1 MAKAAQTV
9 AKDSHQKDFCKRF
22 ESLCGKHSRWGIW
35 SDFILFAAVAVS
47 NAVDKTNYERRE
59 EMYMTAAKKYTSAE
73 MTVFSEMLG
82 DMVCSLEANPEQ
94 DFLGH
99 LYMGLNLGNDHAG
112 QFFTPYNVCQCMAAM
127 SNPTTTLKAQIQ
139 DRGWVAVNDPA
150 CGAGATLIAFASE
163 CRKQGIDYQRS
174 VLFTGQDIDYTV
186 GLMCY
191 LQLSFLGCPGY
202 VTIGDTLLH
211 PATSYDGNALL
222 PVPNDN
228 IWYTP
233 FYFRD
238 VWHYR
243 RLWTQLNI
251 ALRVPAAPQPDETS
265 SNTKAVP
272 EAVEP
277 MPEPEPAPEPVILK
291 YEETAAGQLSFF

>member
-1 MAKAAQTV
+1 MAKAAQMV

-73 MTVFSEMLG
+73 MTVFSKMLG

-139 DRGWVAVNDPA
+139 ERGWVAVNDPA

-163 CRKQGIDYQRS
+163 CRKHDIDYQSS

-202 VTIGDTLLH
+202 VTIGDTLLR
-211 PATSYDGNALL
+211 PATSYDAHGLL
-222 PVPNDN
+222 PKDGPQV
-228 IWYTP
+228 WYTP
-233 FYFRD
+233 MYFRD

-243 RLWTQLNI
+243 RIGAQMDLLFRNAAEQVP
-251 ALRVPAAPQPDETS
+251 ADPPAPAAPPEQPQPLAETK
-265 SNTKAVP
+265 T
-272 EAVEP
+272 
-277 MPEPEPAPEPVILK
+277 
-291 YEETAAGQLSFF
+291 GQLTLF